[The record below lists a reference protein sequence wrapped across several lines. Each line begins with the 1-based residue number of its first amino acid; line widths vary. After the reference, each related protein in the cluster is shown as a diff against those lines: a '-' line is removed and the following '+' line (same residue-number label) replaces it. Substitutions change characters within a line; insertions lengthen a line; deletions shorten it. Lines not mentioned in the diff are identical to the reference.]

1 MKKISTYLASALL
14 MMVVFTS
21 CSSSSED
28 KSEEKNGKDAKQ
40 ENSNDSKP
48 LEAKAAD
55 LSEPCD
61 FADALE
67 GVVDKMI
74 AFKNSIDPDNITE
87 AIMSRGIALEKEL
100 NELMAAAGEKFTE
113 GELEDCPNS
122 DALEKKLQEIY
133 N

>member
-21 CSSSSED
+21 CSSSSD
-28 KSEEKNGKDAKQ
+28 DNKDAKQ
-40 ENSNDSKP
+40 ENSNASKP

-61 FADALE
+61 FADAIE
-67 GVVDKMI
+67 GVADKMI

-87 AIMSRGIALEKEL
+87 AIMSRGNALEKEL
-100 NELMAAAGEKFTE
+100 NELMAEAGEKFTE
-113 GELEDCPNS
+113 DELKDCPNS
-122 DALEKKLQEIY
+122 DALEKKFQEIY

>member
-21 CSSSSED
+21 CSSSSDD